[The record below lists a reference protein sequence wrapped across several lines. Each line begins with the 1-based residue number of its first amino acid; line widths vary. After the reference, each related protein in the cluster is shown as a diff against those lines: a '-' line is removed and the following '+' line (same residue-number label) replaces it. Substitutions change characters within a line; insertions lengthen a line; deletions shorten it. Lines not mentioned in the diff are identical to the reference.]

1 MVRYQSAKHPSL
13 GETPW
18 ALARPPRLGVLAFMP
33 TYASS
38 LRDERVNSSDG
49 LVLWQTGARIAW
61 NTSGA
66 LVARRLDGR
75 RSFRIASGADAEP
88 RFPSPGCWRLT
99 LRSGTRSAS
108 VVARVISRPLSLG
121 CGATRLESG
130 SAFARPRSSGIEGGW
145 PWQLSGPASLT
156 THGHDGDHNMK
167 VPWWVDRNWGGV
179 LELTGIRLDAQG
191 SFMQQFTLAGGVSG
205 DRAVF
210 PSIVDVP
217 AAGCWL
223 LRLRTGRLAGVLVVR
238 AVDAG
243 G

>member
-1 MVRYQSAKHPSL
+1 
-13 GETPW
+13 
-18 ALARPPRLGVLAFMP
+18 
-33 TYASS
+33 
-38 LRDERVNSSDG
+38 
-49 LVLWQTGARIAW
+49 
-61 NTSGA
+61 
-66 LVARRLDGR
+66 
-75 RSFRIASGADAEP
+75 
-88 RFPSPGCWRLT
+88 
-99 LRSGTRSAS
+99 
-108 VVARVISRPLSLG
+108 
-121 CGATRLESG
+121 
-130 SAFARPRSSGIEGGW
+130 
-145 PWQLSGPASLT
+145 
-156 THGHDGDHNMK
+156 MK

-191 SFMQQFTLAGGVSG
+191 SFMQQFTLAGGVPG